1 MRHNETDIS
10 YAVILLYRF
19 SSERTTF
26 FSYFLKSCGDFM
38 AVAGIIAEFD
48 PFHLGHQK
56 LIDEAKRALGADTP
70 VVVAMSAS
78 FTQRGG
84 AAVCSP
90 AARAEMALR
99 GGASLVLELPVHFS
113 TASAEKFAQGGVQ
126 TLAAT
131 GVVDTLCFGSET
143 GDLTRLRW
151 LALAIDTPYFKMCL
165 KDFLGQGL
173 PFATARQKALEQV
186 MGPDV
191 TVPEGANDL
200 LATEYLR
207 FLPDGM
213 DALAVK
219 RTDDGHGGAQSA
231 TRVRELLRAGEW
243 EAACALLPEYSGE
256 ILRREHKWGR
266 CPGSLDW
273 AERAVL
279 YKLRTMQRQD
289 FGAIADCTEGLDQRF
304 VAAAGTSSTLA
315 QLYAGVKTKRFAH
328 ARIRRIALRAF
339 LGITQLP
346 DQVPYLR
353 LLGADEKGLA
363 LLKQMKK
370 TATLPVITKP
380 AHGHNLPPKAR
391 QVYLAARNA
400 DDLWGLC
407 VEKVRYTG
415 ECWQNTPVIL
425 RQRKTVDR
433 V

>member
-1 MRHNETDIS
+1 
-10 YAVILLYRF
+10 
-19 SSERTTF
+19 
-26 FSYFLKSCGDFM
+26 M

-56 LIDEAKRALGADTP
+56 LINEAKRALGPDTA

-90 AARAEMALR
+90 GARAEMALR

-113 TASAEKFAQGGVQ
+113 TASAETFAKGGVE

-143 GDLTRLRW
+143 GDLTMLRW
-151 LALAIDTPYFKMCL
+151 LALAIDTPYFKLCL

-173 PFATARQKALEQV
+173 PFAAARQKALEQV
-186 MGPDV
+186 MGPMV
-191 TVPEGANDL
+191 QVPEGANDL

-207 FLPDGM
+207 FLPEGM
-213 DALAVK
+213 DALAIK

-243 EAACALLPEYSGE
+243 DRACALLPSHSGE
-256 ILRREHKWGR
+256 ILRREHQQGR
-266 CPGSLDW
+266 CPGSLQW

-279 YKLRTMQRQD
+279 YRLRTMTKED
-289 FGAIADCTEGLDQRF
+289 FAAIADCTEGLEHRLT
-304 VAAAGTSSTLA
+304 AAAATSTTLE
-315 QLYAGVKTKRFAH
+315 QFYATAKTKRYAH

-339 LGITQLP
+339 LGIQKLP
-346 DQVPYLR
+346 EEVPYLR
-353 LLGADEKGLA
+353 VLGADEQGLA
-363 LLKQMKK
+363 LLKQMKQ

-391 QVYLAARNA
+391 EVYLKAREA

-407 VEKVRYTG
+407 VERARPNG
-415 ECWQNTPVIL
+415 ECWQNTPVLI
-425 RQRKTVDR
+425 RR
-433 V
+433 

>member
-1 MRHNETDIS
+1 
-10 YAVILLYRF
+10 
-19 SSERTTF
+19 
-26 FSYFLKSCGDFM
+26 M

-56 LIDEAKRALGADTP
+56 LIDEAKRALGQETP

-84 AAVCSP
+84 AAVCTP
-90 AARAEMALR
+90 GARAEMALR

-113 TASAEKFAQGGVQ
+113 TASAEKFARGGVQ

-143 GDLTRLRW
+143 GDLKRLRW

-165 KDFLGQGL
+165 KDRLGEGMS
-173 PFATARQKALEQV
+173 FAAARQKALEQV
-186 MGPDV
+186 MGPGV
-191 TVPEGANDL
+191 EVPEGANDL

-207 FLPDGM
+207 CLPDGM

-231 TRVRELLRAGEW
+231 TRVRELLRAGQW
-243 EAACALLPEYSGE
+243 EEACALLPPHSGE
-256 ILRREHKWGR
+256 ILRREHQCGR
-266 CPGSLDW
+266 CPGGLHW

-279 YKLRTMQRQD
+279 YKLRSMTRED
-289 FGAIADCTEGLDQRF
+289 FAAIADCTEGLEQRF
-304 VAAAGTSSTLA
+304 VAAASSATSLE
-315 QLYAGVKTKRFAH
+315 QFYAVVKTKRYAH

-339 LGITQLP
+339 LGISKLP
-346 DQVPYLR
+346 DEVPYLR
-353 LLGADEKGLA
+353 VLGADEQGLA
-363 LLKQMKK
+363 LLKQMKQ

-391 QVYLAARNA
+391 EVYLAARKA
-400 DDLWGLC
+400 DDLWSLC
-407 VEKVRYTG
+407 LEQIRPEG
-415 ECWQNTPVIL
+415 ECWQNTPVLI
-425 RQRKTVDR
+425 RK
-433 V
+433 